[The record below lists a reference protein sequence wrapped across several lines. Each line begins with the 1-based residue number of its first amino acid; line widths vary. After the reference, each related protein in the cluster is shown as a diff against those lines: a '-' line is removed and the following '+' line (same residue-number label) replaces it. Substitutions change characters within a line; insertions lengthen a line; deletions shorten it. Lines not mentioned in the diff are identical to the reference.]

1 MKIKSLLAQEILD
14 SRGNPTIECVTTLED
29 GSTGWAAIPSGAST
43 GKYEAVELR
52 DNDPKRYGGQGVLL
66 AIENVNTTIQ
76 SAVKGIDAA
85 DQEKLDKTM
94 IELDGTENKAKLGA
108 NAILSVSLSAARAEA
123 ASEKKPLYE
132 YLAKFNPDFDGTY
145 IMPIPE
151 MNVMNGG
158 KHANW
163 ATDIQEY
170 MLFPIGAPS
179 VIEAVRMNTEIYQQ
193 LKKNLKSK
201 GYVLSVGDE
210 GGFAPAVKSN
220 EEPFQLMS
228 EAIIN
233 AGYTLGT
240 DVCFGIDP
248 AASEFFLPAEA
259 SAKEGKDGKYILN
272 KEGKTVTSDELA
284 DFFRNLASKYPII
297 SVEDIFA
304 EDDWEGFKKFTQQD
318 NGKTQIVGDD
328 IYVTN
333 EKRLSRGIAEKT
345 TNSILIKLNQIG
357 TITETVGA
365 ILLARK
371 NGMTAVVSH
380 RSGET
385 EDSFIA
391 DFVVAMGTGQ
401 IKTGAPARS
410 ERTAKYNRLM
420 RIERELGN
428 KAQFAKF
435 PFNILL
441 E

>member
-284 DFFRNLASKYPII
+284 DFFRNLASKYPIV
-297 SVEDIFA
+297 SMEDIFA
-304 EDDWEGFKKFTQQD
+304 EDDWEGFKKFTQQN

-333 EKRLSRGIAEKT
+333 KKRLSRGIAEKT

-435 PFNILL
+435 PFNTVL